1 MTTNTTTQGFFEA
14 KYREN
19 SDPWAFAS
27 NDYEQNRYSEIL
39 YALDGRRYRR
49 AFEPGCSIAF

>member
-1 MTTNTTTQGFFEA
+1 MTTNTTNQEFFEA

-39 YALDGRRYRR
+39 QRTGSSPL
-49 AFEPGCSIAF
+49 